1 MRYGIDA
8 LVAVEIA
15 CGRVSVSNGHQLVG
29 PGRLRSDAMALL
41 YSALRNNE
49 ITTAEARAAR
59 DALTTMKIRL
69 LNDRVSRNRAWE
81 IALANNWDEPAPA
94 EDVAVTLL
102 QADALVALDAHIV
115 NGASGLVDIASVES
129 LAK

>member
-15 CGRVSVSNGHQLVG
+15 CGRVSVSDNHQLVG
-29 PGRLRSDAMALL
+29 PGRLRSDAMAVL
-41 YSALRNNE
+41 YSALRHNE
-49 ITTAEARAAR
+49 ITTAEARVAL

-69 LNDRVSRNRAWE
+69 LNDRVSRARAWE

-94 EDVAVTLL
+94 EYVAVALL
-102 QADALVALDAHIV
+102 QAAALVALDPHV
-115 NGASGLVDIASVES
+115 VHGASGLVDVVSADA
-129 LAK
+129 LTK